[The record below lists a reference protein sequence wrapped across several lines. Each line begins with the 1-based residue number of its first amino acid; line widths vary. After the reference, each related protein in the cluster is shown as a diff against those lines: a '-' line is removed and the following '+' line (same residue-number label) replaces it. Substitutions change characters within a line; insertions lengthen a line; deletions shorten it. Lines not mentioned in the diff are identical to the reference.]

1 MEKQIEVSLNGEP
14 IQCEAGER
22 LSVFLERLGYENTGF
37 AVAMNDTFVPR
48 SQYETQ
54 QIESGDQIE
63 VVAPMQG
70 G

>member
-1 MEKQIEVSLNGEP
+1 MEKQIEISLNGASM
-14 IQCEAGER
+14 QCESGEI
-22 LSVFLERLGYENTGF
+22 LSVLLKRLGYENSGF
-37 AVAMNDTFVPR
+37 AVAINDTFVSR
-48 SQYETQ
+48 SQYDAQ